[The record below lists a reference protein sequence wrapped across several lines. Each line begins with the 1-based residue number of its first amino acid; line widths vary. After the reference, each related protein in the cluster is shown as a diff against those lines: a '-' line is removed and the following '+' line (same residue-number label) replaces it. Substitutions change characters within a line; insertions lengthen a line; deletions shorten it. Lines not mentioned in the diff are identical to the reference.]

1 MISLR
6 IFYAEVRNLWTWFN
20 TVKPRF
26 TDTRVI
32 RTVCVV
38 PGERKPLTFSLN
50 LIQTWYGHPV
60 KTDTFYAPHPP
71 PPSPRSVSV
80 LHLTGFDRIFQEQS
94 TFIESG
100 FVPIRLFS
108 TSTFG
113 LGRYTFLI
121 CIIPLRLHISYTQP
135 HPIVVYCY
143 FFFFLYRQSKVM
155 LLTFPLSFRM
165 IYGELEQGKFAT
177 TWWGGRMLVNNNAG
191 N

>member
-38 PGERKPLTFSLN
+38 PGERKPLTFPLN

-60 KTDTFYAPHPP
+60 KTDTFYAPP

-80 LHLTGFDRIFQEQS
+80 LHVTGFDRIFQEQS

-100 FVPIRLFS
+100 FVPIRVFS

-113 LGRYTFLI
+113 LGRYTSLI

-135 HPIVVYCY
+135 HPIVVHCY
-143 FFFFLYRQSKVM
+143 FFFFLFRQSKVM
-155 LLTFPLSFRM
+155 LLTFPPSFRM

-177 TWWGGRMLVNNNAG
+177 T
-191 N
+191 